1 MCFLRE
7 YKLSMTVS
15 AARDVTVRVSHD
27 GRPPVRRGSEPG
39 AVVSVLFREDLE
51 AWRRGWSGPD
61 GETPEREAVVVGS
74 DVSRGATTAAPARVL
89 PDRGLAYTVLGRAP
103 DVDRLS
109 EAVADVLEA
118 FDAEPR
124 VIVDDLAPFVVE
136 RGVTAAADAV
146 EAITTTADGRV
157 VVGCSLRPDSVSV
170 LPRVLEFVDDIEG
183 VAPDVA
189 AAVARLQ
196 REDPTTFGYTRR
208 YWTEAQRGIESCTRN
223 YPQSKQVHAA
233 LEAPETTP
241 RTLGATLSGLVSL
254 GVLETWGETVGP
266 TRYDLT
272 AYDPDR
278 LAVVGAAL
286 TAASGDGKPDRSVE
300 G

>member
-1 MCFLRE
+1 
-7 YKLSMTVS
+7 MTTS
-15 AARDVTVRVSHD
+15 AARDVTVRVSHG
-27 GRPPVRRGSEPG
+27 GRPPVQKGSEPG
-39 AVVSVLFREDLE
+39 AVVSVLFGEGLE
-51 AWRRGWSGPD
+51 AWRRGWSDPD
-61 GETPEREAVVVGS
+61 NGTPEREAVVVGS
-74 DVSRGATTAAPARVL
+74 DISRGTATATPARVL
-89 PDRGLAYTVLGRAP
+89 PDRGLAYTVLGQAP

-109 EAVADVLEA
+109 EAVSDTLGR

-124 VIVDDLAPFVVE
+124 VIVDDLAPLVVK
-136 RGVTAAADAV
+136 RGASAAAGAIA
-146 EAITTTADGRV
+146 AITTAADGRV
-157 VVGCSLRPDSVSV
+157 VVGCSLTPDSVSV
-170 LPRVLEFVDDIEG
+170 LPRVVEFVDGIEG
-183 VAPDVA
+183 VDPAVA
-189 AAVARLQ
+189 TAVARVQ

-233 LEAPETTP
+233 LTGPETTP

-286 TAASGDGKPDRSVE
+286 TAASSDGESDRPVE
-300 G
+300 E

>member
-1 MCFLRE
+1 
-7 YKLSMTVS
+7 MTTS
-15 AARDVTVRVSHD
+15 AARDVTVRVSHG

-39 AVVSVLFREDLE
+39 AVVSVLFGEGLE

-74 DVSRGATTAAPARVL
+74 DISRGTATATPARVL
-89 PDRGLAYTVLGRAP
+89 PDRGLAYTVLGQAP
-103 DVDRLS
+103 DVGQLS
-109 EAVADVLEA
+109 EAVSDVLET

-124 VIVDDLAPFVVE
+124 VIVDDLAPLVVE
-136 RGVTAAADAV
+136 RGVSAAADAV

-157 VVGCSLRPDSVSV
+157 VVGCSLTPDSVSV
-170 LPRVLEFVDDIEG
+170 LPRVLEFVDRIEG
-183 VAPDVA
+183 VEPEAA

-233 LEAPETTP
+233 LTEPETTP

-278 LAVVGAAL
+278 LAAVGAAL
-286 TAASGDGKPDRSVE
+286 TAASTDEESDRPVE
-300 G
+300 E